1 VDATTSAPPPPPAR
15 PMRADARRN
24 RERILQAAHTC
35 FAELGGE
42 VQMEEVARCAGVGMG
57 TVYRNFPT
65 KEALAEAV
73 AVERLEAMTAMA
85 EALLEHPDPGAALEE
100 LLRTAIRRNVEDRC
114 LCEVK
119 GGVFDTPAMIEA
131 QERVGAAADAVFVRA
146 REAGAIRADAESPD
160 AIAFVYGIGQAE
172 RSPWRIPLPGWE
184 RLLGIVLAGLR
195 PTDGPTLPP
204 PTGGAAAPSC

>member
-1 VDATTSAPPPPPAR
+1 
-15 PMRADARRN
+15 MRADARRN
-24 RERILQAAHTC
+24 RGRILEAAHHC

-42 VQMEEVARCAGVGMG
+42 VQMEEVARRANVGMG

-73 AVERLEAMTAMA
+73 AVERLAAMTALA
-85 EALLEHPDPGAALEE
+85 ESLLDHPDPGAALEE

-119 GGVFDTPAMIEA
+119 GAVFDTPAMIEA
-131 QERVGAAADAVFVRA
+131 QERVGAATDAVFVRA
-146 REAGAIRADAESPD
+146 REAGAIRADAESAD

-172 RSPWRIPLPGWE
+172 RSRWRVPRPGWE
-184 RLLGIVLAGLR
+184 RLMEIVLAGLR
-195 PTDGPTLPP
+195 PTEGPALPP
-204 PTGGAAAPSC
+204 PTGGAPLTAC